1 MIQAEKDKVYLYG
14 LDETYK
20 IVRWHYLPREYATV
34 YAIRQTAKG
43 LRSDY
48 PSIQHVFAVDNSSM
62 IYRAFKD
69 IFRENS
75 TANRVE
81 FKMLLEQY
89 GIAV

>member
-1 MIQAEKDKVYLYG
+1 MFDAEKGRVYIYG

-20 IVRWHYLPREYATV
+20 VIHWYFLPGEYATV
-34 YAIRQTAKG
+34 YAIRQTAKT
-43 LRSDY
+43 LKKEY
-48 PSIQHVFAVDNSSM
+48 PNCAHVYAVDNSRM
-62 IYRAFKD
+62 IYSALKD

-75 TANRVE
+75 IANRVE